1 MEKCLID
8 SEFCKGCGLCVSVC
22 PKGLIVIQKSK
33 RNKKG
38 YFTALCTDQSAC
50 VSCAS
55 CAVVCPDCAITV
67 MKEEQ

>member
-22 PKGLIVIQKSK
+22 PKGLIVIQKSN

-38 YFTALCTDQSAC
+38 YFTALCADQSAC